1 MTEQMA
7 KECIQ
12 GKLDCM
18 NKCDV
23 FNCKDTDECENCN
36 YCYSQGNFGEQ
47 KKAFETAI
55 QALTEIQQYR
65 AIGTVKGYE
74 RAIETANENY
84 YLYLEYKAKVKAY
97 ESIGTVEEL
106 QALKEKS
113 VAKEPKGN
121 DGCTCPNCNT
131 FNEVFMKRK
140 NTVGKDIVNCWHCGQ
155 AVLLD

>member
-18 NKCDV
+18 NTCDV
-23 FNCKDTDECENCN
+23 FDCKNTDECDSCN

-47 KKAFETAI
+47 KKAFEIAI

-65 AIGTVKGYE
+65 AIGTV
-74 RAIETANENY
+74 
-84 YLYLEYKAKVKAY
+84 
-97 ESIGTVEEL
+97 EEL

-113 VAKEPKGN
+113 VAKKPFQPFGTHSYK
-121 DGCTCPNCNT
+121 CPSCWKFVAHEVDDNCDLKAEMAEWCP
-131 FNEVFMKRK
+131 F
-140 NTVGKDIVNCWHCGQ
+140 CSQH
-155 AVLLD
+155 LDWE